1 MKKGEEMLR
10 RPAIAMIELIF
21 AIVIIAISVLT
32 IPSMM
37 HIADNASKKM
47 AIDDDVIARISGW
60 SVDKFQGR
68 WDKDYNA
75 SKTGPLWIKTTADL
89 GCSRGSGN
97 SWYRLN
103 TTSMVACNDHNLTP
117 STIPI
122 LGDGNI
128 SRGIEQ
134 LNGGTEPITITTSNG
149 TIQTLMANYSVA
161 YVPSTVSVSGN
172 TATATWTLGSSAT
185 MNPSP
190 SGGVTHLKRVVTR
203 FYDTNN
209 GADVVLTFFKSNK
222 GN

>member
-1 MKKGEEMLR
+1 MLR

-75 SKTGPLWIKTTADL
+75 SQTGPLWIKTTADL
-89 GCSRGSGN
+89 GCSRKSGN
-97 SWYRLN
+97 SFYRVNPNSL
-103 TTSMVACNDHNLTP
+103 TKCNDQNKTATVFSP
-117 STIPI
+117 SAIPTI
-122 LGDGNI
+122 GDGNI
-128 SRGIEQ
+128 SRGVEQ

-149 TIQTLMANYSVA
+149 TIQTVMANYRVA
-161 YVPSTVSVSGN
+161 YVPSTVTVSGN
-172 TATATWTLGSSAT
+172 MATAIWTLGSSST

-190 SGGVTHLKRVVTR
+190 SGTSHLKRVVIR
-203 FYDTNN
+203 FYSTANN
-209 GADVVLTFFKSNK
+209 ADVVLTFFKSNK

>member
-1 MKKGEEMLR
+1 MKKGEEMLL

-68 WDKDYNA
+68 WDGDYNA
-75 SKTGPLWIKTTADL
+75 SQTGPLWISPSSGDL

-97 SWYRLN
+97 SWYRVN
-103 TTSMVACNDHNLTP
+103 TMSMIACNDHNLTP
-117 STIPI
+117 SATPT

-128 SRGIEQ
+128 SKGIEQ
-134 LNGGTEPITITTSNG
+134 LNGGSELIRIITSSGTE
-149 TIQTLMANYSVA
+149 QTLTATYSVA
-161 YVPSTVSVSGN
+161 YVPSTVTVSGN
-172 TATATWTLGSSAT
+172 VATALWTLGSSST

-190 SGGVTHLKRVVTR
+190 SGTSHLKRVVTR
-203 FYDTNN
+203 FSDATNN
-209 GADVVLTFFKSNK
+209 ADVVLTFFKSNK

>member
-1 MKKGEEMLR
+1 MKRENKMLR
-10 RPAIAMIELIF
+10 SAIAMIELIF

-37 HIADNASKKM
+37 HIASNASKNM

-75 SKTGPLWIKTTADL
+75 SQTGPLWISPSSGDL

-103 TTSMVACNDHNLTP
+103 TTSMIACNDHNLTP
-117 STIPI
+117 STIPT

-161 YVPSTVSVSGN
+161 YVPSTVTVSGN

-209 GADVVLTFFKSNK
+209 SADVVLTFFKSNK